1 MSGGRH
7 FLPLTDAERREMLA
21 AIGAA
26 SMEQLFDELPAEV
39 RLKENGLKLPPP
51 LSEMELRAHL
61 GALAAKNMNLQDHP
75 CFLGAGVYDHFIP
88 AVVQHVVGRSEFYTA
103 YTPYQAEISQG
114 LLQSIFEYQT
124 LICRL
129 TGMEAANASLY
140 DGATALAEAAL
151 AACSMTRRRK
161 VLVSRSVNPHYR
173 RVLQSYLEGRDCLLL
188 EIPLADGATD
198 FSRLEAMLDGETA
211 ALLLQQ
217 PNFFGL
223 LEEELEGAA
232 AMAHRHGAL
241 LVLSVDPLSLAL
253 FRAPAEYG
261 ADIATGEGQGLGS
274 PPSFGGP
281 LLGFFAARRELLR
294 RLPGRIVG
302 ETVDGEGR
310 RGFVLTLQTREQHI
324 RRERATSNICS
335 NQALNALAAA
345 AYLAAMGPEGLRE
358 VAELCLQKAAYAREK
373 IASLEGYAPAFPG
386 VHFKEF
392 AVKLPGS
399 GSRLNRH
406 LLEHGI
412 IGGLDLETYYPELG
426 PTMLFCVTET
436 KTREQID
443 ALARALEG
451 WL

>member
-241 LVLSVDPLSLAL
+241 LVLSVDPL
-253 FRAPAEYG
+253 P
-261 ADIATGEGQGLGS
+261 
-274 PPSFGGP
+274 GP
-281 LLGFFAARRELLR
+281 LPGAGRLLR
-294 RLPGRIVG
+294 RHRHRRRACPGQPGLLRRPAAG
-302 ETVDGEGR
+302 LLCSPPGAAEAPPRAHRGGDGGW
-310 RGFVLTLQTREQHI
+310 RGPARLRPHTADTR
-324 RRERATSNICS
+324 
-335 NQALNALAAA
+335 AAH
-345 AYLAAMGPEGLRE
+345 P
-358 VAELCLQKAAYAREK
+358 
-373 IASLEGYAPAFPG
+373 P
-386 VHFKEF
+386 
-392 AVKLPGS
+392 
-399 GSRLNRH
+399 
-406 LLEHGI
+406 
-412 IGGLDLETYYPELG
+412 
-426 PTMLFCVTET
+426 
-436 KTREQID
+436 
-443 ALARALEG
+443 
-451 WL
+451 